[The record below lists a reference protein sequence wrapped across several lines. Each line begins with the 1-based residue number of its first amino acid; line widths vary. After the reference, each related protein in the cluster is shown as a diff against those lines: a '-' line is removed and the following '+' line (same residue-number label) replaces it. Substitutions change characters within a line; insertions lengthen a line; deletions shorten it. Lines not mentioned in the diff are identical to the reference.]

1 MKDQS
6 KYIFYCSYFQLNE
19 LVDINPETGSI
30 FIRSITEPF
39 SDEMR
44 LDAERVKNWLKL
56 FNLQLHGMEQADKLH
71 ASGHAS
77 GAEIF
82 NTLEKIQAKCVIP
95 IHTEHPETYQKS
107 NQNVLLVEKNKSYLI

>member
-6 KYIFYCSYFQLNE
+6 KYILYCSYFQLNE
-19 LVDINPETGSI
+19 LVDVNPESGSS

-44 LDAERVKNWLKL
+44 LDAVRVGNWLKL
-56 FNLQLHGMEQADKLH
+56 FDLQLHGMEQADKLH

-77 GAEIF
+77 GGEIF
-82 NTLEKIQAKCVIP
+82 EALEKIQAKCVIP
-95 IHTEHPETYQKS
+95 IHTEHPDTYQKG